1 MAQPWF
7 AGSADPSAWGGGS
20 GPDPVILGDT
30 SWTWDVEFA
39 PVSMYARTSLNRFS
53 NIGGGSGWLLSG
65 IVAYSTRN
73 ADGSDTLHL
82 VGQGNADGLADLA
95 WDSNVDSVTFG
106 WTIEGDNYCDGN
118 INMEIWS

>member
-7 AGSADPSAWGGGS
+7 AGSADSWASGGGS

-30 SWTWDVEFA
+30 SWTWDVEFPPA
-39 PVSMYARTSLNRFS
+39 GVYARTSMNRFA

-73 ADGSDTLHL
+73 ADGSDTLNL
-82 VGQGNADGLADLA
+82 IGQGNADGLADYM